1 MHSFWQDLRYAA
13 RTLRNSPGFTI
24 IAVVTLGLGMAVNTT
39 VFSVIN
45 GLLLRPLPV
54 PRAEQIA
61 AISMQ
66 QTGIPGLQRF
76 SYPDYRDLRQ
86 QADGFSEIF
95 GYRATL
101 AGLTVGGK
109 GDHCVLSRVTSNYFS
124 ALGIQPAA
132 GRLILPTEGQTPD
145 ADPILVLGYSFWQ
158 KRFAGDRGVI
168 GKQVALNGHPVTIVG
183 VAPKGF
189 HGLLAI
195 VDMDGYV
202 PFSATIGSKGPG
214 EADSVKDSWT
224 HRENR
229 SLTLLGRLKPG
240 VSVNAA
246 QPSLSVVAQRL
257 AQQYPQTDKGISIQ
271 AFPEKL
277 ARPEPD
283 PDNTLPAVAAAFTV
297 LAALVLLVA
306 CFNIANVLLVRAAVR
321 QREMGIRAAL
331 GAGRGRLLR
340 QHLTES
346 LLLAVFGGGAGIVLA
361 VWAAGFLSSLPLGT
375 DLPITFDF
383 QPDFRVYLF
392 ALLAVLLTGVIVG
405 IIPALRAARSDINS
419 VLREGGRGSSEGPRR
434 HLVRNTLVVAQL
446 AGSLL
451 LLVVAGLFVRSLSK
465 AQQLLLGYNPDH
477 ILDLTVDPEQ
487 VGLNETQGRE
497 FYRQVDDRIA
507 ALPGVVSEAQAFIIP
522 MGVISA
528 DDAIIVEGRPV
539 DPGKQ
544 APQVMFNPVTPSYFD
559 TLRIPL
565 QSGRAFTRADN
576 ESAPPVAVINQ
587 AMAAKFWPNENAVG
601 KRFSTKGPNGPFT
614 EVIGVVPTGKYK
626 NVVEDPPEP
635 FFYVPLDQHYVS
647 YRTIHVR
654 TSVEPESLQR
664 QIEAQVRE
672 LAPGIPISQVQ
683 TMTQAL
689 QGVNGFFFFRFGAQL
704 TGTMGLLGLI
714 LAVVGVYSVVSYAAA
729 QRTHEIGIRMALGAE
744 PRDILKMVLR
754 QSAAVVAV
762 GLAIGLAAAF
772 AGTRAIAN
780 LIVGIK
786 PTDPITFVTVVLLLS
801 TIAIVACWIPARR
814 ATRVSPLTAL
824 RYE

>member
-1 MHSFWQDLRYAA
+1 MQSFWQDLRYAA

-24 IAVVTLGLGMAVNTT
+24 IAIITLGLGMAVNTT

-45 GLLLRPLPV
+45 GLILRPLPV
-54 PRAEQIA
+54 LHPEQIA
-61 AISMQ
+61 VLAMQ
-66 QTGIPGLQRF
+66 QTGTPGFQRF
-76 SYPDYRDLRQ
+76 SYPDYQDIRQ
-86 QADGFSEIF
+86 QANGFSDIF

-101 AGLTVGGK
+101 VGLTVDGK

-124 ALGIQPAA
+124 ALGIRAA
-132 GRLILPTEGQTPD
+132 VGRLILPTEGQTPG
-145 ADPILVLGYSFWQ
+145 ADPILVLGYSFWK
-158 KRFAGDRGVI
+158 KRFGGDPSIVGR
-168 GKQVALNGHPVTIVG
+168 QVALNGHSVTVVG

-189 HGLLAI
+189 HGLYAV

-202 PFSATIGSKGPG
+202 PFSAAIGSKGVA
-214 EADSVKDSWT
+214 EDSVQDAWT
-224 HRENR
+224 HREER
-229 SLTLLGRLKPG
+229 TLTVLGRLKPG
-240 VSVNAA
+240 VSVKEA
-246 QPSLSVVAQRL
+246 QPPLNVVAQRI
-257 AQQYPQTDKGISIQ
+257 AERHPQTNKEISIQ

-283 PDNTLPAVAAAFTV
+283 ADNTLPAVAAAFTV
-297 LAALVLLVA
+297 LAGLVLLVA

-346 LLLAVFGGGAGIVLA
+346 LLLAVLGGGAGVVLA
-361 VWAAGFLSSLPLGT
+361 TWAAGFLSSLPLGT

-405 IIPALRAARSDINS
+405 IIPALRAARSDINA

-434 HLVRNTLVVAQL
+434 HLVRNGLVVAQL
-446 AGSLL
+446 AGSML
-451 LLVVAGLFVRSLSK
+451 LLVVAGLFVRSLGK
-465 AQQLLLGYNPDH
+465 AQQMFLGYNPDH

-487 VGLNETQGRE
+487 IGFNETQGRE
-497 FYRQVDDRIA
+497 FYRQVDERIA
-507 ALPGVVSEAQAFIIP
+507 ALPGVVSVAQAFIVP

-528 DDAIIVEGRPV
+528 DDPITVDGHPL

-544 APQVMFNPVTPSYFD
+544 APQVMFNPVTPNYFD

-565 QSGRAFTRADN
+565 QSGRKFTDADN
-576 ESAPPVAVINQ
+576 EKAPLVAVVNE
-587 AMAAKFWPNENAVG
+587 AMAEKFWPNENALG
-601 KRFSTKGPNGPFT
+601 KRFSTKGPKGPFT
-614 EVIGVVPTGKYK
+614 EVIGVVQTGKYK
-626 NVVEDPPEP
+626 NVIENPPEP
-635 FFYVPLDQHYVS
+635 FFYVPITQNYVA

-654 TSVEPESLQR
+654 TSVPPESLQR

-672 LAPGIPISQVQ
+672 LAPDVPISQVQ

-729 QRTHEIGIRMALGAE
+729 QRTHEIGIRMALGAD

-754 QSAAVVAV
+754 QSIAIVAL
-762 GLAIGLAAAF
+762 GLGIGLAAAF

-786 PTDPITFVTVVLLLS
+786 PTDPVTFVGVVVMLS
-801 TIAIVACWIPARR
+801 AIALVACWIPARR